1 MNMIFIAIKTVA
13 VAGFNKH
20 PWGESLKKILIVNV
34 LTSTAIIVTGSVIN
48 YFIWKLKLNQVSVR
62 TKNVFKKF

>member
-13 VAGFNKH
+13 VAGFNKQ

-48 YFIWKLKLNQVSVR
+48 YS
-62 TKNVFKKF
+62 